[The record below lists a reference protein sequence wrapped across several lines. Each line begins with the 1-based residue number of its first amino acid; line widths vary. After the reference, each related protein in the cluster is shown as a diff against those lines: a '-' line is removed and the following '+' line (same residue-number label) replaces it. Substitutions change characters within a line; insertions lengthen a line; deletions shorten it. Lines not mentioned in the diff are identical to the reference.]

1 MNGPLLVAEHLT
13 KRFPSGV
20 VAVDDVSLVVHAGE
34 SVGLVGE
41 SGSGKST
48 TARLVLRLLRP
59 DSGRV
64 RFAGH
69 DLAGL
74 PERRMRPLRARIQF
88 VPQSPRTSLNPRLR
102 VGESIA
108 FNLRAHG
115 LPAGRV
121 PELLEQVGL
130 TADHARK
137 RPREL
142 SGGQAQRVAIA
153 RALATRP
160 DLVVCDEPVSALDKS
175 VQARVLNLLARLQRE
190 TGVAYLFISHDLA
203 VVEHL
208 CDRALVMRG
217 GKVVEEGP
225 TETLWRSPRHP
236 YTRSLLAAV
245 RPLTGELP

>member
-1 MNGPLLVAEHLT
+1 MSGPLLEAEGLV
-13 KRFPSGV
+13 KRFLSGTL
-20 VAVDDVSLVVHAGE
+20 AVDGVDLTVNAGE
-34 SVGLVGE
+34 TVGLVGE

-59 DSGRV
+59 DAGTV

-69 DLAGL
+69 DLLRL

-102 VGESIA
+102 AGESVA

-115 LPAGRV
+115 LPVSRV
-121 PELLEQVGL
+121 PELLERVGL
-130 TADHARK
+130 GAEHAARY
-137 RPREL
+137 PAQL

-153 RALATRP
+153 RALATEP
-160 DLVVCDEPVSALDKS
+160 DLVVCDEPVSALDRS
-175 VQARVLNLLARLQRE
+175 VQARVLNLLARLQQE
-190 TGVAYLFISHDLA
+190 TGVAYLFVSHDLA

-208 CDRALVMRG
+208 CDRALVMREG
-217 GKVVEEGP
+217 RVVERGP
-225 TETLWRSPRHP
+225 TRELWRSPRHP